1 LGTPPRSQ
9 CIPALDERHGRIAG
23 VSSDLVRLAH
33 ETHTATGFEAAV
45 LELLQ
50 QRVGFDVAYFS
61 VRGAEASP
69 TVVGLDAG
77 VVETAVRGWSRY
89 GAELL
94 PVKRA
99 ALDARGVAVDT
110 RVLGERGVQRSA
122 YYQEV
127 ARSVGGR
134 HSLMAY
140 VPLRGKVIAG
150 IMLGRCAG
158 RCGSGP
164 AFSDADIA
172 SMEALLPALG
182 VARGSFGLPAVC
194 EPLPLSAPSHLLG
207 RLGSLW
213 RPNVVATEQIGATSV
228 QVRDRKGYR
237 EMVACENGQEL
248 VWTRASLRDP
258 SESGWPYI
266 ELLHIAALQARARR
280 RALFV
285 GCGGAVALR
294 QFANLY
300 PGLAIDLVEREA
312 QVVELARAWYGL
324 DDIPG
329 LTVHIADGASFA
341 QHALASSWDIAV
353 IDAFDA
359 SDTSD
364 APHALLHAP
373 FFAALQRV
381 LRPGGALAVNVIGTL
396 DGHGPV
402 HDVSACLMRLFRRVR
417 VVPVMQADEAYA
429 PSALRNVVLIAS
441 KGE

>member
-1 LGTPPRSQ
+1 
-9 CIPALDERHGRIAG
+9 

-33 ETHTATGFEAAV
+33 EAHTATGFEAAV

-77 VVETAVRGWSRY
+77 VVETVVRGWSRY

-127 ARSVGGR
+127 ARAVGGR

-150 IMLGRCAG
+150 IMLGRC
-158 RCGSGP
+158 GSGP
-164 AFSDADIA
+164 AFSDADIG
-172 SMEALLPALG
+172 SVEALLPALG
-182 VARGSFGLPAVC
+182 VARGSFGMPAVC
-194 EPLPLSAPSHLLG
+194 EPLPMGAPSHLLG

-213 RPNVVATEQIGATSV
+213 RSNIRATEHIGSTTI

-237 EMVACENGQEL
+237 EMVACENGAEL
-248 VWTRASLRDP
+248 VWTRASLRDA
-258 SESGWPYI
+258 SASGWPYV

-329 LTVHIADGASFA
+329 LTVHIADGASFT
-341 QHALASSWDIAV
+341 QHAAASSWDVAI

-359 SDTSD
+359 SDASD
-364 APHALLHAP
+364 APHALLHAA

-402 HDVSACLMRLFRRVR
+402 RDVSACLMRSFRRVR
-417 VVPVMQADEAYA
+417 VVPVMQADEDYA

>member
-1 LGTPPRSQ
+1 
-9 CIPALDERHGRIAG
+9 

-33 ETHTATGFEAAV
+33 EAHTATGFEAAV
-45 LELLQ
+45 LGLLQ

-77 VVETAVRGWSRY
+77 VVETAVRGGARY

-99 ALDARGVAVDT
+99 ALAARGVAVDT
-110 RVLGERGVQRSA
+110 RVLGERQVRKSA

-127 ARSVGGR
+127 ARSVGGQ

-140 VPLRGKVIAG
+140 VPLRGKVVAG
-150 IMLGRCAG
+150 IMLGRCGG
-158 RCGSGP
+158 RCGSARG
-164 AFSDADIA
+164 FSDADIE
-172 SMEALLPALG
+172 SVEALLPALG
-182 VARGSFGLPAVC
+182 VARGSFGLPVVS
-194 EPLPLSAPSHLLG
+194 EPLPKGAPSPLLG

-213 RPNVVATEQIGATSV
+213 RPDVLATEHIGTSIV

-237 EMVACENGQEL
+237 EMVACEDGAEL
-248 VWTRASLRDP
+248 VWTRASLRDA
-258 SESGWPYI
+258 SASGWPYV
-266 ELLHIAALQARARR
+266 ELLHIAALQAKARR

-312 QVVELARAWYGL
+312 KVVELARAWYGL

-329 LTVHIADGASFA
+329 LTVHVADGASFA
-341 QHALASSWDIAV
+341 QHAVASSWDVAV

-359 SDTSD
+359 SDTGD
-364 APHALLHAP
+364 APQALLRAP
-373 FFAALQRV
+373 FFAALRRL

-402 HDVSACLMRLFRRVR
+402 RDVSACLKRWFRRVR
-417 VVPVMQADEAYA
+417 VVPVMQADEDYA
-429 PSALRNVVLIAS
+429 PSALRNVVLVAS

>member
-1 LGTPPRSQ
+1 MSADV
-9 CIPALDERHGRIAG
+9 I
-23 VSSDLVRLAH
+23 RLAQ
-33 ETHTATGFEAAV
+33 EAPTATGFEAAV

-50 QRVGFDVAYFS
+50 QRVGFDVAFFS
-61 VRGAEASP
+61 VKGAEASP
-69 TVVGLDAG
+69 TVVELDAA
-77 VVETAVRGWSRY
+77 VIDAAVRGGHRY
-89 GAELL
+89 AAELL

-99 ALDARGVAVDT
+99 ALAARGVAVDT
-110 RVLGERGVQRSA
+110 RVLGEQGVRQSA
-122 YYQEV
+122 YYREV
-127 ARSVGGR
+127 ARAVGGR

-140 VPLRGKVIAG
+140 VPLRGRGVAA

-158 RCGSGP
+158 RTGASP

-172 SMEALLPALG
+172 SVEALLPALG

-194 EPLPLSAPSHLLG
+194 EPLPVGAPSHLLG

-213 RPNVVATEQIGATSV
+213 RPHVLATERIGTTSV
-228 QVRDRKGYR
+228 QVRDRDGYR
-237 EMVACENGQEL
+237 EMVVFENGAEL
-248 VWTRASLRDP
+248 VWTRASLRDA
-258 SESGWPYI
+258 SASGWPYI

-285 GCGGAVALR
+285 GCGGGVALR

-324 DDIPG
+324 GDIPG
-329 LTVHIADGASFA
+329 LTVHIADGASFV
-341 QHALASSWDIAV
+341 QHAAASRWDVAV

-359 SDTSD
+359 SGAGDVPQT
-364 APHALLHAP
+364 LLRAP

-396 DGHGPV
+396 DGYGPV
-402 HDVSACLMRLFRRVR
+402 HDAGACLNRLFRRVR
-417 VVPVMQADEAYA
+417 VVPVMQADEDYA

>member
-1 LGTPPRSQ
+1 
-9 CIPALDERHGRIAG
+9 
-23 VSSDLVRLAH
+23 VSADVAHLAQ
-33 ETHTATGFEAAV
+33 EAPTATGFEAAV

-50 QRVGFDVAYFS
+50 QRVGFDVAFFS
-61 VRGAEASP
+61 VKGAEASP
-69 TVVGLDAG
+69 TSVGLDAALIDA
-77 VVETAVRGWSRY
+77 AVRGGPRY
-89 GAELL
+89 AAELL

-99 ALDARGVAVDT
+99 ALEAHGVAVDT
-110 RVLGERGVQRSA
+110 RVLGERGVRRSA

-140 VPLRGKVIAG
+140 VPLRGRVVAG
-150 IMLGRCAG
+150 IMLGRCGG
-158 RCGSGP
+158 RYGSGS
-164 AFSDADIA
+164 AFSDADIESVA
-172 SMEALLPALG
+172 ALLPALG
-182 VARGSFGLPAVC
+182 VARGSFGLPTVC
-194 EPLPLSAPSHLLG
+194 EPLPLGAPSRLFG

-213 RPNVVATEQIGATSV
+213 RPNVLASEHIGDTTI
-228 QVRDRKGYR
+228 QVRDRDGYR
-237 EMVACENGQEL
+237 EMVACENGTEL
-248 VWTRASLRDP
+248 VWTRASLRDA
-258 SESGWPYI
+258 SASGWPYV
-266 ELLHIAALQARARR
+266 ELLHIAALQAKARR

-285 GCGGAVALR
+285 GCGGGVALR

-329 LTVHIADGASFA
+329 LAVHIAEGASFV
-341 QHALASSWDIAV
+341 QHAPASSWDVAV
-353 IDAFDA
+353 IDAFD
-359 SDTSD
+359 TSD
-364 APHALLHAP
+364 AGDVPQTLLGAP
-373 FFAALQRV
+373 FFAALRRL

-402 HDVSACLMRLFRRVR
+402 RDVSACLQRFFRRVR
-417 VVPVMQADEAYA
+417 VVPVMQADEDYA

>member
-1 LGTPPRSQ
+1 M
-9 CIPALDERHGRIAG
+9 
-23 VSSDLVRLAH
+23 
-33 ETHTATGFEAAV
+33 
-45 LELLQ
+45 
-50 QRVGFDVAYFS
+50 
-61 VRGAEASP
+61 
-69 TVVGLDAG
+69 
-77 VVETAVRGWSRY
+77 
-89 GAELL
+89 
-94 PVKRA
+94 
-99 ALDARGVAVDT
+99 
-110 RVLGERGVQRSA
+110 
-122 YYQEV
+122 
-127 ARSVGGR
+127 GGR

-140 VPLRGKVIAG
+140 VPLRGKVVAG
-150 IMLGRCAG
+150 IMLGRCGG

-164 AFSDADIA
+164 AFSDADIESVA
-172 SMEALLPALG
+172 ALLPALG
-182 VARGSFGLPAVC
+182 VARGSFGLPAIS
-194 EPLPLSAPSHLLG
+194 EPLPMGAPSHLLG

-213 RPNVVATEQIGATSV
+213 RPTVLATEQIGRATV
-228 QVRDRKGYR
+228 QVRDRNGFR
-237 EMVACENGQEL
+237 EMVACENGAEL
-248 VWTRASLRDP
+248 VWTRASLRDA
-258 SESGWPYI
+258 SASGWPYV

-300 PGLAIDLVEREA
+300 PGLAIDLIEREA

-341 QHALASSWDIAV
+341 QHAVASTWDVAV

-359 SDTSD
+359 SDAGDSPQT
-364 APHALLHAP
+364 LLRAP
-373 FFAALQRV
+373 FFAALQRA

-402 HDVSACLMRLFRRVR
+402 RDVGACLLRLFRRVR
-417 VVPVMQADEAYA
+417 VVPVMQADEDYA

>member
-1 LGTPPRSQ
+1 M
-9 CIPALDERHGRIAG
+9 
-23 VSSDLVRLAH
+23 SSDLVRLAH
-33 ETHTATGFEAAV
+33 EAHTATGFEAAV

-50 QRVGFDVAYFS
+50 QRVGFDVAFFS
-61 VRGAEASP
+61 MKGAEASP
-69 TVVGLDAG
+69 TAVGLDAG
-77 VVETAVRGWSRY
+77 VIETAVRRGPRY
-89 GAELL
+89 AAELL

-99 ALDARGVAVDT
+99 ALAARGVAVDT
-110 RVLGERGVQRSA
+110 RVLGERQVRKSA
-122 YYQEV
+122 YYLEV

-150 IMLGRCAG
+150 IMLGRC
-158 RCGSGP
+158 GSGT
-164 AFSDADIA
+164 AFSDADIE
-172 SMEALLPALG
+172 SVEALLPALG
-182 VARGSFGLPAVC
+182 VARGSFGLPVVS
-194 EPLPLSAPSHLLG
+194 EPLPMGAPSHRWG

-213 RPNVVATEQIGATSV
+213 RPSVLATEHIGTTRV

-237 EMVACENGQEL
+237 EMVACENGAEL
-248 VWTRASLRDP
+248 VWTRASLRDA
-258 SESGWPYI
+258 SASGWPYV
-266 ELLHIAALQARARR
+266 ELLHIAALQAKARR

-312 QVVELARAWYGL
+312 RVVELARAWYGL
-324 DDIPG
+324 GDIPG
-329 LTVHIADGASFA
+329 LTVHVADGASFA
-341 QHALASSWDIAV
+341 EHAAASSWDVAV

-359 SDTSD
+359 SNTSD
-364 APHALLHAP
+364 APQPLLRAP
-373 FFAALQRV
+373 FFAALQRL

-402 HDVSACLMRLFRRVR
+402 RDVGACLMRWFRRVR
-417 VVPVMQADEAYA
+417 VVPVMRADEDFA